1 MLQAKPISPASG
13 RPISD
18 PAREDAMPSAPAM
31 IVESA
36 VRTVPPPAPKKGGP
50 TAPAPPS
57 QRLDG
62 GAGAVGPLGGVEA
75 GVGSVSDWEAGAEVE
90 RQVGSWGG
98 RLTARDRELVGHLG
112 LVRYLR
118 TNQIAEM
125 MFRGRA
131 QSVLSARLGELAD
144 RHGNCRALVKR
155 LWFVNSEGRRV
166 QVWALTPSGYALAEE
181 VLGRRLKVPRHD
193 VASQYLEHATGVNEL
208 YVALAKRPDAPRR
221 ADRNSR
227 RGKPAYD
234 FARVPTAF
242 RWVPSEDL
250 ELPFEEYVR
259 EEDRSRDRRLQ
270 PDALLEDP
278 VRKRRYL
285 IEYETGS
292 ATVRNAQHKTAT
304 LTKLARYSHFILG
317 FADAHGKATYYSKH
331 FADGFT
337 PVVLFIARTAAR
349 RETIAEAVAGW
360 AGGELN
366 PRFQVRSLTVE
377 QACAEFRA
385 LILGEKQTVPAQ
397 ATTTA
402 PAAPPSRASQD
413 GVLLSWKELELLQR
427 FQAEA
432 LQALQRVRHTV
443 RAGQPVVSEPRY
455 PDHTTA
461 AERLLQWLLALRP
474 AKAQ

>member
-1 MLQAKPISPASG
+1 
-13 RPISD
+13 
-18 PAREDAMPSAPAM
+18 
-31 IVESA
+31 
-36 VRTVPPPAPKKGGP
+36 
-50 TAPAPPS
+50 
-57 QRLDG
+57 
-62 GAGAVGPLGGVEA
+62 
-75 GVGSVSDWEAGAEVE
+75 
-90 RQVGSWGG
+90 
-98 RLTARDRELVGHLG
+98 

-118 TNQIAEM
+118 TDQIAEM

-155 LWFVNSEGRRV
+155 LWFVNGEGRRV
-166 QVWALTPSGYALAEE
+166 QVWTLTPSGYGLAEE
-181 VLGRRLKVPRHD
+181 VLGRRMKVPRYD
-193 VASQYLEHATGVNEL
+193 VASQFLEHATGVNEL
-208 YVALAKRPDAPRR
+208 YVALTKRPDAPRP
-221 ADRNSR
+221 ADRSAR
-227 RGKPAYD
+227 RGKPADD

-250 ELPFEEYVR
+250 ELPFAEYVL

-292 ATVRNAQHKTAT
+292 ATVRNTQHKTAT

-349 RETIAEAVAGW
+349 RETISEAVAGW
-360 AGGELN
+360 ARGEMST
-366 PRFQVRSLTVE
+366 RFQVRALAVE
-377 QACAEFRA
+377 QACAEFRE
-385 LILGEKQTVPAQ
+385 LLLGQKRTVPVQ
-397 ATTTA
+397 ATIA
-402 PAAPPSRASQD
+402 PAATPPSRASQD
-413 GVLLSWKELELLQR
+413 GVLLSWKELELLWR
-427 FQAEA
+427 VHDEA
-432 LQALQRVRHTV
+432 LHAIQQVRHTV
-443 RAGQPVVSEPRY
+443 RAKKPVVSEPRY
-455 PDHTTA
+455 PEQTAA

>member
-1 MLQAKPISPASG
+1 
-13 RPISD
+13 
-18 PAREDAMPSAPAM
+18 
-31 IVESA
+31 
-36 VRTVPPPAPKKGGP
+36 
-50 TAPAPPS
+50 
-57 QRLDG
+57 
-62 GAGAVGPLGGVEA
+62 
-75 GVGSVSDWEAGAEVE
+75 
-90 RQVGSWGG
+90 
-98 RLTARDRELVGHLG
+98 LG

-155 LWFVNSEGRRV
+155 LWFVNGEGRRV
-166 QVWALTPSGYALAEE
+166 QVWTLTPSGYGLAEE

-193 VASQYLEHATGVNEL
+193 VASQFLEHATGVNEL
-208 YVALAKRPDAPRR
+208 YVALTKRPDAPRR
-221 ADRNSR
+221 ADWSER
-227 RGKPAYD
+227 RGKPADD
-234 FARVPTAF
+234 FARVPTSF

-250 ELPFEEYVR
+250 ELPFAEYVR

-292 ATVRNAQHKTAT
+292 ATVRNTQHKTAT

-317 FADAHGKATYYSKH
+317 FADAHGRATYYSKH

-360 AGGELN
+360 AGGEMN

-377 QACAEFRA
+377 QTCAESRA
-385 LILGEKQTVPAQ
+385 LILGEKPAVPAQ
-397 ATTTA
+397 ATTAA

-413 GVLLSWKELELLQR
+413 GVLLSWKELELLRR
-427 FQAEA
+427 FQDEA
-432 LQALQRVRHTV
+432 LHAIQRVRRTV

-455 PDHTTA
+455 PEQTAA

-474 AKAQ
+474 AQAQ